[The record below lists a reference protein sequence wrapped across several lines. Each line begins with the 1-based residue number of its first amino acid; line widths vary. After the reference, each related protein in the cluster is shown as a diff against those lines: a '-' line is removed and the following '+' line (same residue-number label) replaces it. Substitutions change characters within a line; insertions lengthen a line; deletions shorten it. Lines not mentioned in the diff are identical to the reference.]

1 MKPLASRTDGLRQ
14 SGIRA
19 VTQLVNQYNGIN
31 MGQGICDLPAP
42 DPVKQG
48 AIDAITGDQSVYS
61 YHSGISE
68 LRQRTL
74 RKFQTFNRI
83 PCSTEEEVM
92 ITNGSTGAFVAACL
106 TLLEPGDEVIQF
118 EPFYGYHVQLLKVLG
133 FKPKFVPLR
142 GRSWEVDFDALR
154 AAIGPRTKAV
164 VVTNPGNPN
173 GKVWQEAELK
183 QLLRVLQEH
192 DLWAFTDEVY
202 EYMTYDGNRH
212 VSLASLPGGWE
223 RTVTMSSFSKTYNM
237 TGWRL
242 GSAVA
247 PTHIIEKMGL
257 INDLIYICPP
267 TPLQHG
273 LAQAFDLPESYFT
286 QLAADYDRKRS
297 LFCEAL
303 SEAGFDFDPPQGA
316 YYVFASFELLHRAG
330 ISGFENDEAACHTLI
345 RETGI
350 GTVPGRSF
358 FSDPAQGRFWLRF
371 CYAKEYPVL
380 ERACTA
386 LRNFGQRCRLKS

>member
-1 MKPLASRTDGLRQ
+1 M
-14 SGIRA
+14 
-19 VTQLVNQYNGIN
+19 
-31 MGQGICDLPAP
+31 
-42 DPVKQG
+42 
-48 AIDAITGDQSVYS
+48 
-61 YHSGISE
+61 
-68 LRQRTL
+68 RQRTL

-83 PCSTEEEVM
+83 PCSSEEEVM

-202 EYMTYDGNRH
+202 EFMTYDGNRH
-212 VSLASLPGGWE
+212 LSLAALPSGWE

-247 PTHIIEKMGL
+247 PAHIIEKMGL

-316 YYVFASFELLHRAG
+316 YYVFASFEPLHRAG
-330 ISGFENDEAACHTLI
+330 IAGFENDEAACHTLI